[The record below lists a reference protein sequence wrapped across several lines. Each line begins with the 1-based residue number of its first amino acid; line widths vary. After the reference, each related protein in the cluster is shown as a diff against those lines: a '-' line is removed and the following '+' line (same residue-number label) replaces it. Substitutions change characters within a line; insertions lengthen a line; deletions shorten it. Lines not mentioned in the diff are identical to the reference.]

1 VTAGGGRTPAEL
13 MASARDAFHR
23 GAWDEAIASYE
34 TALTLVPEGG
44 NPAMRAEI
52 LRRLG
57 TVHRD
62 RGELDRALERYTAS
76 LAVAE
81 RAALPGLRAQALN
94 VIGCIEM
101 RRGRCHLATG
111 TFRRAR
117 EVAEGIG
124 DDHLLAMIEQNA
136 AIVAQIE
143 GDVAAAL
150 RGYRAA
156 LERYRRLGDEA
167 SACGA
172 LTNMG
177 MAHVDL
183 EEWDAAEAC
192 YREAAEIA
200 GRVGQA
206 TVTGTLELNRAE
218 LYLRTR
224 RYAEARESCERSL
237 ALYQRLRAKQGIA
250 EAYRYYGMLFRDT
263 GEPEQADAHF
273 ALSLG
278 LAETAQDPLL
288 QAETQVEWAIL
299 HMQQE
304 RPEDGLLRLNRALS
318 IFREIQARREAGDVK
333 RRLERLQ
340 EVYLSAVQRW
350 TAGRS
355 RAARA
360 LETGSAQRG
369 AEYAARLAAAV
380 GVEGWDLTWL
390 RIGALLRDV
399 GHLALPAEVL
409 GKAEAFTP
417 EERELVRVHATLG
430 EAMVAQLDF
439 PEEIRPVV
447 RWHHEQWEG
456 TGYPDEL
463 RGEEIPLAARIVAVA
478 DAYDALTTPRRFRP
492 AHAPDAALRAMER
505 DGRGRFDPVLF
516 EVFRRMVDEGE
527 MEGVAASGADAG
539 VEAPPPGAP
548 TGAEAR

>member
-1 VTAGGGRTPAEL
+1 VITGGGPTPAEL

-34 TALTLVPEGG
+34 GALPLVPEGED
-44 NPAMRAEI
+44 PATRAEL

-62 RGELDRALERYTAS
+62 RGELDRALERYTSS

-94 VIGCIEM
+94 AIGCIEM
-101 RRGRCHLATG
+101 RRGRCRLATG

-124 DDHLLAMIEQNA
+124 DDHLLAMIAQNA
-136 AIVAQIE
+136 GIVAQIE
-143 GDVAAAL
+143 GNVPAAL
-150 RGYRAA
+150 GSYRSA
-156 LERYRRLGDEA
+156 LERYRRLEDEA

-183 EEWDAAEAC
+183 GEWDAAEAC
-192 YREAAEIA
+192 YREAAELA

-218 LYLRTR
+218 LYLRTG

-237 ALYQRLRAKQGIA
+237 RLYQRLRAKQGIA
-250 EAYRYYGMLFRDT
+250 EAYRYHGMLFRDT

-299 HMQQE
+299 HLQQE
-304 RPEDGLLRLNRALS
+304 RPEDGLLRLNRALA

-333 RRLERLQ
+333 RRLERIQ
-340 EVYLSAVQRW
+340 EVYLSAVLRW

-355 RAARA
+355 RTAEP
-360 LETGSAQRG
+360 LETGSPQRG

-380 GVEGWDLTWL
+380 GVAGWDLTWL

-399 GHLALPAEVL
+399 GHLALPPEVL
-409 GKAEAFTP
+409 GRAEAFTQ

-447 RWHHEQWEG
+447 RGHHEHWDG
-456 TGYPDEL
+456 TGYPDGLE
-463 RGEEIPLAARIVAVA
+463 GEEIPLAARIVSVA
-478 DAYDALTTPRRFRP
+478 DAYDALTTPRSFRP
-492 AHAPDAALRAMER
+492 AHAPDAALRAMEH
-505 DGRGRFDPVLF
+505 DCRGRFDPGLF
-516 EVFRRMVDEGE
+516 RVFRRMVEEGE
-527 MEGVAASGADAG
+527 MEGVAAGGAGA
-539 VEAPPPGAP
+539 EAPPRGALA
-548 TGAEAR
+548 GAGAR